1 MRGVSKDE
9 ATELEDALGFAIA
22 AIATAEKSS
31 ERRLLVSALLAG
43 ELDAGRALFRLQAVG
58 RAAFAAGG
66 LDPRVA
72 LLDDKGLLF
81 HGLADQ
87 ALGLFPHRLLGHPS
101 APVMGTEAAL

>member
-1 MRGVSKDE
+1 LRGVSKDE

-43 ELDAGRALFRLQAVG
+43 ELDAGRALFGRNAIW
-58 RAAFAAGG
+58 RAAFSASS
-66 LDPRVA
+66 LDPGVA
-72 LLDDKGLLF
+72 LLHDNGLAR